1 MIRVAL
7 VDDESRIRKKLE
19 HYINDYAQES
29 NEKFCILTYED
40 AADLVS
46 KYKPVYDII
55 FMDIM
60 MEKMDG
66 MTAAKKIRKMDKN
79 VIIIFVTNMEN
90 FAVQG
95 YKVGAFS
102 YVVKPVQSFDFE
114 QQFDKAVKKVQQN
127 KNAYLLVTS
136 NSEIIRL
143 DITKISY
150 MESNRHQVIIHM
162 DQEKIIVYGSLKKFE
177 KELEGYFFSRCNNC
191 YLVSLRHI
199 DAIEQDTAII
209 GGDRLSISRSKK
221 KSFMKDFVSYIGG
234 EF

>member
-7 VDDESRIRKKLE
+7 VDDEPHIRKKLE
-19 HYINDYAQES
+19 HYINDYGKES
-29 NEKFCILTYED
+29 NEKFCILTFED
-40 AADLVS
+40 AADLVHQ
-46 KYKPVYDII
+46 YKPNVDII

-66 MTAAKKIRKMDKN
+66 MTAAKKIREMDKN

-102 YVVKPVQSFDFE
+102 YVVKPVQAFDFE
-114 QQFDKAVKKVQQN
+114 QQFDKAVKKVRQS
-127 KNAYLLVTS
+127 KNAYLLVTI

-143 DITKISY
+143 DIYKISY
-150 MESNRHQVIIHM
+150 MESNKHQVIIHM
-162 DQEKIIVYGSLKKFE
+162 DQEKLVVYGSLKKFE
-177 KELEGYFFSRCNNC
+177 KEVEEYFFARCNNC

-199 DAIEQDTAII
+199 DAIEQDTAIV
-209 GGDRLSISRSKK
+209 GGDRLAISRSRK
-221 KSFMKDFVSYIGG
+221 KSFMKAFVNYIGG

>member
-19 HYINDYAQES
+19 HYIKVYEEKNK
-29 NEKFCILTYED
+29 EKFSILTFKD
-40 AADLVS
+40 ASDIVNQ
-46 KYKPVYDII
+46 YKPIYDII

-60 MEKMDG
+60 MAEMDG
-66 MTAAKKIRKMDKN
+66 MTAAKKIRSIDKD

-102 YVVKPVQSFDFE
+102 YVVKPVQAFDFE
-114 QQFDKAVKKVQQN
+114 QQFDKVVKKIQQS

-162 DQEKIIVYGSLKKFE
+162 DQDKIVVYGSLKKFE
-177 KELEGYFFSRCNNC
+177 KELEEYFFARCNNC

-199 DAIEQDTAII
+199 DAIEQDTAIV
-209 GGDRLSISRSKK
+209 GGDRLGISRSKK
-221 KSFMKDFVSYIGG
+221 KSFMKAFVSYIGG